1 MPFAERQFIKM
12 TEIYMVR
19 HCEAIGNV
27 KCLFQGTSNF
37 DISETGAKQ
46 LLYLTK
52 RFNHIKLDKV
62 YTSPLIRAKKTALAV
77 IGNKPIKPID
87 EKGLIELYGGIVEGK
102 PFIETFNSIPGLAD
116 TWDNHPE
123 DFAPEGGEKMR
134 DAYERIWNT
143 VKEIAAENSGK
154 TVVCSTHGGVTR
166 CLMCRLLTGNIKNL
180 STVPWSDNTAVALI
194 EFDKSLKPRLV
205 YFNDV
210 SHLPQE
216 LIPRRSRLSAFM
228 GKE

>member
-1 MPFAERQFIKM
+1 M

-27 KCLFQGTSNF
+27 KRLFQGSSDF

-46 LLYLTK
+46 LEYLRE
-52 RFNHIKLDKV
+52 RFKNIKLDKV
-62 YTSPLIRAKKTALAV
+62 YTSPLIRARKTALAV
-77 IGNKPIKPID
+77 IGDRDLQPID
-87 EKGLIELYGGIVEGK
+87 EKGLIELDGGIVEGK

-143 VKEIAAENSGK
+143 VKKIAAQNAGK
-154 TVVCSTHGGVTR
+154 TVACTTHGGVTR
-166 CLMCRLLTGNIKNL
+166 CLLCRLLKGDITRL
-180 STVPWSDNTAVALI
+180 SEMPWSENTAVSLLR
-194 EFDKSLKPRLV
+194 FDDKLNPEV
-205 YFNDV
+205 VFCNDT
-210 SHLPQE
+210 SHLPEE
-216 LIPRRSRLSAFM
+216 LIPKRSRLSSFM
-228 GKE
+228 GGNTKAGDKE

>member
-1 MPFAERQFIKM
+1 
-12 TEIYMVR
+12 MVR

-27 KCLFQGTSNF
+27 KRLFQGTSNF

-46 LLYLTK
+46 LEYLTN
-52 RFNHIKLDKV
+52 RFKDIPLDKV

-77 IGNKPIKPID
+77 IGDRELKPID
-87 EKGLIELYGGIVEGK
+87 ENGLVELDGGIVEGK

-143 VKEIAAENSGK
+143 VKKIAAENAGK
-154 TVVCSTHGGVTR
+154 TVACTTHGGVTR
-166 CLMCRLLTGNIKNL
+166 CLLCRLLKGDIKKL
-180 STVPWSDNTAVALI
+180 SEMPWSENTAVSLI
-194 EFDKSLKPRLV
+194 RFDNDLNPDV
-205 YFNDV
+205 VFYNDV
-210 SHLPQE
+210 SHLPEE
-216 LIPRRSRLSAFM
+216 LIPKRSRLSSFM
-228 GKE
+228 GKSKDGAQDIK